1 MFYTILIAFLITG
14 ICTIVFII
22 LTQNIENNEIRDMN
36 NVTALISEQLNL
48 RIKEMN
54 QISFG
59 VLTNT
64 YVRQSLLYLS
74 GYNYETVN
82 MLMYLSSYNMITDN
96 IFTISQPFPDIDR
109 VNVFSD
115 SNMYFSS
122 KRFDTDSGEVRKQLL
137 SRPKPGDIKLEAGY
151 SYRVLPP
158 HDNEWEED
166 SGEKIFSLQRV
177 VQSSHGPIGII
188 EVQAKYNIIAEI
200 CNISPINSGRIF
212 ILDRSDNFIYS
223 GQSSTDNSDE
233 KLINDYKNAEKMS
246 EYTAVKFIEQKSGIR
261 YVAVSRVASYPDW
274 IVLYMI
280 PRTILNEP
288 IFNILRL
295 IIIIGI
301 FGTAISFVIAYIIAL
316 HIYTPLRELKKKVE
330 NIDYQNINPDM
341 SAYAFSNVDGEIAI
355 LNRSFDKMALKLKN
369 SLDETIQTQQ
379 QIEKAYYKLLQSQMN
394 PHFLHNTI
402 SVISIM
408 AKNLGDGK
416 IPDIC
421 SKLNT
426 ILKYT
431 SDISENYVTLR
442 AEKENIDSFLGLL
455 KYRYEHRM
463 EYKIV
468 IEDQLQNK
476 LLPRMTLQPFV
487 ENCFKHG
494 MYGLDRAIEI
504 SVFGRQTDDG
514 WEIVISDDGTGID
527 EGELKRIK
535 DEIYHFD
542 NSSNWLNDNVYLKS
556 SKLGILNTF
565 IRLKLLY
572 DEQLVFDIHNIAGS
586 GSEIKIH
593 IKEIQ
598 EG

>member
-122 KRFDTDSGEVRKQLL
+122 KRFDTDSGKVRKQLL
-137 SRPKPGDIKLEAGY
+137 SRPKPDDIKLEAGY
-151 SYRVLPP
+151 SYNVLPP
-158 HDNEWEED
+158 HDNEWEENP
-166 SGEKIFSLQRV
+166 GEKIFSLQRV

-200 CNISPINSGRIF
+200 CDISPINSGRIF
-212 ILDRSDNFIYS
+212 ILDKGDNLIYPGKS
-223 GQSSTDNSDE
+223 LAENGDE
-233 KLINDYKNAEKMS
+233 KLINNYKNAEEIS
-246 EYTAVKFIEQKSGIR
+246 EHAAVKFMEQQSGIR

-330 NIDYQNINPDM
+330 NFDYQNINPDM
-341 SAYAFSNVDGEIAI
+341 NAYTFSNVDGEIAI

-442 AEKENIDSFLGLL
+442 AEK
-455 KYRYEHRM
+455 
-463 EYKIV
+463 KI
-468 IEDQLQNK
+468 
-476 LLPRMTLQPFV
+476 
-487 ENCFKHG
+487 
-494 MYGLDRAIEI
+494 
-504 SVFGRQTDDG
+504 
-514 WEIVISDDGTGID
+514 
-527 EGELKRIK
+527 
-535 DEIYHFD
+535 
-542 NSSNWLNDNVYLKS
+542 
-556 SKLGILNTF
+556 
-565 IRLKLLY
+565 
-572 DEQLVFDIHNIAGS
+572 
-586 GSEIKIH
+586 
-593 IKEIQ
+593 
-598 EG
+598 